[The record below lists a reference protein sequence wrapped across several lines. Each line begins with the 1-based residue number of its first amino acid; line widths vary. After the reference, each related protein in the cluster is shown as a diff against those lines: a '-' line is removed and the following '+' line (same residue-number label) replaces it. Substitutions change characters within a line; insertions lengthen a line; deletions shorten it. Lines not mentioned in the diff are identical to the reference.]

1 MLWTICRRLD
11 SSLVVMKNCLHRSQ
25 LQLARVQWLHEDL
38 FVTAGRQLSQM
49 VMPNRATVMSEM
61 RKVRSQQ
68 RFLMSKNIDFSQRVV
83 KLKMSVLK
91 EVE

>member
-61 RKVRSQQ
+61 RKVNNRG
-68 RFLMSKNIDFSQRVV
+68 FLMFNNIDFFSKVV
-83 KLKMSVLK
+83 KLKMTVLK

>member
-61 RKVRSQQ
+61 RKVNNRE
-68 RFLMSKNIDFSQRVV
+68 FLMFNNTDFFSKVV
-83 KLKMSVLK
+83 KLKMTVLK
-91 EVE
+91 VVE

>member
-61 RKVRSQQ
+61 RKVNNRE
-68 RFLMSKNIDFSQRVV
+68 FLMFNNIDFFSKVV
-83 KLKMSVLK
+83 KLKMTVLK

>member
-61 RKVRSQQ
+61 RKVNNRE
-68 RFLMSKNIDFSQRVV
+68 FLMFNNIDFFSKVV
-83 KLKMSVLK
+83 KLKMTVLK
-91 EVE
+91 VVE